1 MKHRA
6 IMLVLV
12 ITAVVSVGMSGCPTA
27 VAAVPARPC
36 KLQSFNYKL
45 IGLIRR
51 RRSPTDYPSGFV

>member
-1 MKHRA
+1 
-6 IMLVLV
+6 MLVLV